1 MHVSPATRRSLVN
14 FGDRVGTANAYL
26 IIALM
31 VGAMIAELFA
41 SILRAFRWVRVEPV
55 VAEQAPLDRHLVA
68 ECEEI
73 RDEEAAVAVSHDR
86 RREEHCFTADERGR
100 LGCPSF

>member
-31 VGAMIAELFA
+31 VGADGRRNDCRGVPEYLA
-41 SILRAFRWVRVEPV
+41 RVLLGRIRLV
-55 VAEQAPLDRHLVA
+55 VN
-68 ECEEI
+68 
-73 RDEEAAVAVSHDR
+73 
-86 RREEHCFTADERGR
+86 
-100 LGCPSF
+100 LGPAGSTSANCPA

>member
-31 VGAMIAELFA
+31 VGAMIAEVLL
-41 SILRAFRWVRVEPV
+41 SILRAYSWV
-55 VAEQAPLDRHLVA
+55 ALD
-68 ECEEI
+68 
-73 RDEEAAVAVSHDR
+73 
-86 RREEHCFTADERGR
+86 
-100 LGCPSF
+100 